1 MIEVKHLTRR
11 YGKLLA
17 VDDVSFSLQPGR
29 IYGFLGPNG
38 AGKST
43 TMNILTG
50 YLSAAEGSVTVNG
63 WDVFDEPLQA
73 RRQIGYLPEQPP
85 LYMDMTVMEY
95 LKFVAGLKKVPAKEA
110 GLDRIVKRTG
120 LKAVQHRLIRT
131 LSKGYK
137 QRVGIAQALVGDPPV
152 IILDEPTVGL
162 DPLQRIEV
170 RELIRGLG
178 GEHTVLLS
186 SHILSEI
193 SEVADVVLI
202 LSHGRLV
209 AQDTPENLA
218 RRAAGSNRVVVT
230 VKGDKTTVREA
241 IKELPLTSHE
251 ILSGENDLL
260 ELHLESSED
269 IREALFYALAEAR
282 CPIYAE
288 SSAAVSLEDI
298 FLELTG
304 EEKAARAAEKKA
316 AAEIAAAE
324 KKAAKKAAEKA
335 EGPATPVEAAPEKT
349 AAPAEKAAEAS
360 AEAAPVNETAGK
372 EAN

>member
-1 MIEVKHLTRR
+1 MIEVSHLTRR
-11 YGKLLA
+11 YGQLLA
-17 VDDVSFSLQPGR
+17 VEDVSFSLQPGR

-50 YLSAAEGSVTVNG
+50 YLSAAQGSVTVNG
-63 WDVFDEPLQA
+63 WDVFEEPLQA
-73 RRQIGYLPEQPP
+73 RRQIGYLPENPP
-85 LYMDMTVMEY
+85 LYMDMTVWEY
-95 LKFVAGLKKVPAKEA
+95 LKFVAGLKKVPAKKAE
-110 GLDRIVKRTG
+110 LESILERTG
-120 LKAVQHRLIRT
+120 LTGVQHRIIRT

-218 RRAAGSNRVVVT
+218 KRAAGSNRTTVT
-230 VKGDKTTVREA
+230 VKGEKETVLA
-241 IKELPLTSHE
+241 AVAALPLTVTGAQE
-251 ILSGENDLL
+251 KPEGLL
-260 ELHLESSED
+260 ELQLESESD

-282 CPIYAE
+282 CPILEE
-288 SSAAVSLEDI
+288 SAAAVSLEDI

-304 EEKAARAAEKKA
+304 EEEAARAAEAEAAETVRAAREKQA
-316 AAEIAAAE
+316 AEEQTAEAAEIAFE
-324 KKAAKKAAEKA
+324 
-335 EGPATPVEAAPEKT
+335 
-349 AAPAEKAAEAS
+349 
-360 AEAAPVNETAGK
+360 GK
-372 EAN
+372 EEA

>member
-1 MIEVKHLTRR
+1 MIEVSHLTRR
-11 YGKLLA
+11 YGQLLA
-17 VDDVSFSLQPGR
+17 VEDVSFSLQPGR

-50 YLSAAEGSVTVNG
+50 YLSAAQGSVTVNG
-63 WDVFDEPLQA
+63 WDVFEEPLQA
-73 RRQIGYLPEQPP
+73 RRQIGYLPENPP
-85 LYMDMTVMEY
+85 LYMDMTVWEY
-95 LKFVAGLKKVPAKEA
+95 LKFVAGLKKVSAKKAE
-110 GLDRIVKRTG
+110 LESILERTG
-120 LKAVQHRLIRT
+120 LTGVKNRIIRT

-218 RRAAGSNRVVVT
+218 KHAAGSNRCTVT
-230 VKGDKTTVREA
+230 VKGEKAAVLAAVEA
-241 IKELPLTSHE
+241 LPLTVAAVTE
-251 ILSGENDLL
+251 KEEGLL
-260 ELHLESSED
+260 ELVLESESD
-269 IREALFYALAEAR
+269 IREALFYALADAR
-282 CPIYAE
+282 CPILE
-288 SSAAVSLEDI
+288 ESAAAASLEDI

-304 EEKAARAAEKKA
+304 EEEAARAAE
-316 AAEIAAAE
+316 
-324 KKAAKKAAEKA
+324 
-335 EGPATPVEAAPEKT
+335 
-349 AAPAEKAAEAS
+349 
-360 AEAAPVNETAGK
+360 AEAAATVRAAREKQTTETAETVEISFEGK
-372 EAN
+372 EEE